1 MRPLY
6 RGDRF
11 LLAAVVTLS
20 IMYLGDAY
28 GHLHQMW
35 VNDNHA
41 PDNTGLVLWAD
52 FILDIVESRGV
63 AVLAILF
70 GAFVALGM
78 WKNIRISTRNG
89 F

>member
-1 MRPLY
+1 MSEWTDSRFW
-6 RGDRF
+6 RF
-11 LLAAVVTLS
+11 LLPLQTFL
-20 IMYLGDAY
+20 
-28 GHLHQMW
+28 
-35 VNDNHA
+35 
-41 PDNTGLVLWAD
+41 LWAG